1 MKLSDRITSILQQ
14 KGSSVCSVTPSQSV
28 YEAIE
33 LMASKGIGALLVIV
47 DNKLVGIM
55 SERDYARKVV
65 LKGRT
70 SKATQ
75 VADIMTSPVIF
86 VTPQNTVDE
95 CMAIMTKSRI
105 RHLPVME
112 QEKVIGI
119 ISIGDLVKW
128 IIAEQEG
135 GIRNLE
141 FSAEFLPPHR
151 AALLC
156 SRSKRWRTAS
166 SAVASPL
173 VGCRSIR
180 RPRCKGVR
188 ESAGLP
194 LPRCWRS

>member
-1 MKLSDRITSILQQ
+1 
-14 KGSSVCSVTPSQSV
+14 
-28 YEAIE
+28 
-33 LMASKGIGALLVIV
+33 MASKGIGALLVIV
-47 DNKLVGIM
+47 GSKLVGII

-70 SKATQ
+70 SKGTQ

-86 VTPQNTVDE
+86 VTPQNTVDD

-135 GIRNLE
+135 RIQNLE
-141 FSAEFLPPHR
+141 DYITGKYPS
-151 AALLC
+151 
-156 SRSKRWRTAS
+156 
-166 SAVASPL
+166 
-173 VGCRSIR
+173 
-180 RPRCKGVR
+180 
-188 ESAGLP
+188 
-194 LPRCWRS
+194 

>member
-1 MKLSDRITSILQQ
+1 
-14 KGSSVCSVTPSQSV
+14 VTPSQSV

-47 DNKLVGIM
+47 GSKLVGIM

-70 SKATQ
+70 SKGTQ

-86 VTPQNTVDE
+86 VTPQNTVDD

-135 GIRNLE
+135 RIQNLE
-141 FSAEFLPPHR
+141 DYITGKYPS
-151 AALLC
+151 
-156 SRSKRWRTAS
+156 
-166 SAVASPL
+166 
-173 VGCRSIR
+173 
-180 RPRCKGVR
+180 
-188 ESAGLP
+188 
-194 LPRCWRS
+194 

>member
-1 MKLSDRITSILQQ
+1 MKLSDKITSILQQ
-14 KGSSVCSVTPSQSV
+14 KDSGIYSVTPSQSV

-47 DNKLVGIM
+47 GSKLVGIM

-70 SKATQ
+70 SKGTQ

-86 VTPQNTVDE
+86 VTPQNTVDD

-135 GIRNLE
+135 RIQNLE
-141 FSAEFLPPHR
+141 DYITGKYPS
-151 AALLC
+151 
-156 SRSKRWRTAS
+156 
-166 SAVASPL
+166 
-173 VGCRSIR
+173 
-180 RPRCKGVR
+180 
-188 ESAGLP
+188 
-194 LPRCWRS
+194 